1 MKTKQRGSGWSVKLV
16 FNLYKLFGYKFISYL
31 MYPVTFFYCLFAN
44 NVKEALKIYYKHLH
58 IDFTHKLYCQH
69 LRNFAITMIDRFITK
84 MKPTDYKF
92 IYEDLPRL
100 LELSS
105 KANILVFSHFGGWSS
120 ASNFSRSSNKINIV
134 MQELLLSSIKDIE
147 NTLESSTM
155 VNIIDLNQ
163 GSIAA
168 SVAIANALLQNELVA
183 IMGDRASSASSR
195 KKVNFLGEDAY
206 FNENPFKIAYQMDK
220 PLILYF
226 VILVDI
232 QTYKIEFI
240 EIDIDRKKDKMSAIS
255 EAMQKY
261 VTAYESV
268 VKRHPTQW
276 FNFYDFWEK
285 ES

>member
-1 MKTKQRGSGWSVKLV
+1 MKTKQRGSGWSIRLV
-16 FNLYKLFGYKFISYL
+16 FNLYKLFGYKFITYL
-31 MYPVTFFYCLFAN
+31 MYPVTFFYCISAN
-44 NVKEALKIYYKHLH
+44 NVKEALKIYYKHLNV
-58 IDFTHKLYCQH
+58 DFTHKLYCQH

-84 MKPTDYKF
+84 INPTEYKF
-92 IYEDLPRL
+92 IYEDLTKL

-105 KANILVFSHFGGWSS
+105 KAHILVFSHFGGWSS

-147 NTLESSTM
+147 NTLKNSAM

-183 IMGDRASSASSR
+183 IMGDRTSSESSR
-195 KKVNFLGEDAY
+195 KKINFLGEDAY

-261 VTAYESV
+261 VTAYEDV
-268 VKRHPTQW
+268 VKRYPTQW